1 MPTETVSGPAG
12 TAPASAA
19 RGGGTD
25 RTEPVRAAGAERRRR
40 AAHRLRPLSA
50 GVLAVVVV
58 GAATT
63 DPRPALD
70 GPGLGVLVALLVFS
84 VAAGAISVLRGA
96 LPDGTLVVGAGAP
109 AVLLAVLQPAGP
121 VALAASLVFVAFAW
135 LGPVPSRVVGGAVTA
150 GAAIAVATSDR
161 GGLGDAA
168 GDVLLLALMAVVATL
183 VRRSHA
189 EQDRIEGL
197 YAELRDARDAQ
208 ARAAAVAERGR
219 IAGELHDV
227 LAHSLSGAA
236 IQLQGARRLLARD
249 AASEPAT
256 VAVDRAADHVR
267 EGLAD
272 ARRAVGALRGDALP
286 TVAELPA
293 LVARMGEDLR
303 VRATFAETGGAGG
316 TVAPEAGLAL
326 YRGVQEA
333 LTNAA
338 RHAPGAPVAVAL
350 DRADEA
356 LVLTVSNPRAVAP
369 PGGPSRTTD
378 GGGHG
383 LDAMRERVARAGG
396 TCVAGRSADGGWCV
410 RIAVPR

>member
-1 MPTETVSGPAG
+1 MPTA
-12 TAPASAA
+12 TA
-19 RGGGTD
+19 TD
-25 RTEPVRAAGAERRRR
+25 RVATVLTAGAERRRR
-40 AAHRLRPLSA
+40 TAHRLRPLTA
-50 GVLAVVVV
+50 GVLVIVVAV
-58 GAATT
+58 AATT

-70 GPGLGVLVALLVFS
+70 GRGLAVLAALVVFS
-84 VAAGAISVLRGA
+84 IAVGAIAVLRGSA
-96 LPDGTLVVGAGAP
+96 PDATLVVAAAAP
-109 AVLLAVLQPAGP
+109 AVLLAALQPNGP
-121 VALAASLVFVAFAW
+121 VALAASLPVFVAFAW
-135 LGPVPSRVVGGAVTA
+135 LDLAPARVVGGAVTV
-150 GAAIAVATSDR
+150 GVAIAVAASDR

-183 VRRSHA
+183 IRRSHA

-197 YAELRDARDAQ
+197 YAKLQDARDAQ

-249 AASEPAT
+249 GASEPAT
-256 VAVDRAADHVR
+256 AAVDRAADLVR

-303 VRATFAETGGAGG
+303 VRATFVETGAEEDAP
-316 TVAPEAGLAL
+316 APEAGLAL

-350 DRADEA
+350 ERGVEA
-356 LVLTVSNPRAVAP
+356 LTLTVTNPPAVVPADGPPRA
-369 PGGPSRTTD
+369 TD

-396 TCVAGRSADGGWCV
+396 TCVAEPSPDGGWRV